1 MKKILKIFLLSWWL
15 FFLMQ
20 WVWFA
25 NTGISNNASKFD
37 LNTLF
42 VNKAVVNWTDVWE
55 VKAKNVD
62 EMAALIVKMITWLIW
77 WFAVLGVV
85 LGGFMILTSW
95 WSDNGMNKWKKIIIY
110 SLVWIA
116 MSLVSYALI
125 QLVQIFLFSF

>member
-1 MKKILKIFLLSWWL
+1 MKKILKIFLLSCWL

-37 LNTLF
+37 LTTLF
-42 VNKAVVNWTDVWE
+42 VNKVVVNWTNVWE

>member
-1 MKKILKIFLLSWWL
+1 MKIFLLSCGL

-20 WVWFA
+20 GVGFA

-42 VNKAVVNWTDVWE
+42 VNKAVVNGTDVGE

-62 EMAALIVKMITWLIW
+62 EMAALIVKMITGLIGG
-77 WFAVLGVV
+77 FAVLGVV
-85 LGGFMILTSW
+85 LGGFMILTSGG
-95 WSDNGMNKWKKIIIY
+95 SDNGMNKGKKIIIY
-110 SLVWIA
+110 SLVGIA